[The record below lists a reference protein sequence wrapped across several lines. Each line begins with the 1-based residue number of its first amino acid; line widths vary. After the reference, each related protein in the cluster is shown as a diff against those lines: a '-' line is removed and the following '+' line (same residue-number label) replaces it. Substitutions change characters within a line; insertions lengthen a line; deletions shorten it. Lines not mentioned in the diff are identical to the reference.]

1 MAKKC
6 EVCGK
11 QKQFGHKV
19 TFSNKK
25 INKTWSPNIRR
36 IRAMIDGQPKRINIC
51 TKCLKSHP
59 ELRAM

>member
-6 EVCGK
+6 DICGK

-25 INKTWSPNIRR
+25 INKSWSPNIRR
-36 IRAMIDGQPKRINIC
+36 IRTNINGTSKRINIC
-51 TKCLKSHP
+51 AKCLKSNP
-59 ELRAM
+59 DLRAV